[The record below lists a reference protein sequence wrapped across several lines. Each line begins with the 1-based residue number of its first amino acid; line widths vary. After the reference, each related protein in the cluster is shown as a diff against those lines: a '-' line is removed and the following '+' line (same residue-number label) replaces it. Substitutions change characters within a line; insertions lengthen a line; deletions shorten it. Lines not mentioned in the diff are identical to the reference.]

1 MSRPRWTVEP
11 GERFVP
17 TAEQA
22 LAYVAPDGAFAL
34 YNDYA
39 RHASVLVTGASP
51 SLPTEVVAAW
61 HGQLAGPVPR
71 RLAPREAVEGYGTFT
86 FPYGPISMGVPES
99 GRFDVVTYGERVL
112 ELVPLGGYKARQV
125 LTSLAGTSVEDAAL
139 CIERIAGNV
148 SASHVAAFLA
158 ATESARGTAV
168 PLSELWVR
176 ALAQELQRIYNHVH
190 VLARIAEAA
199 SQNVGS
205 AQSHALAEE
214 VLRMQGRAFGHRW
227 LFGALLPGGPPRRLD
242 AADRKALGE
251 TLLRWAKE
259 FDELWELFLDSRTFI
274 DRIQSTCPVPREVAV
289 RWGGVGPTL
298 RASGVRWDDRLR
310 APTAPYN
317 DLFLALPEERDG
329 DALARMLVRVQE
341 VRASLLLI
349 EQMLDRWATASG
361 ALVPAAPPVGPNRGL
376 GRVEGP
382 SGDVVYD
389 VTLAGDKVSDISAR
403 TPSQANWPLFA
414 FGMRDAV
421 FTDFHFAL
429 ESFGLVFA
437 ETDR

>member
-1 MSRPRWTVEP
+1 VSRAGWTVEP
-11 GERFVP
+11 AARFER
-17 TAEQA
+17 TADRA
-22 LAYVAPDGAFAL
+22 LAYVAPDGTFAL

-39 RHASVLVTGASP
+39 RRGSVLVAAPSP
-51 SLPTEVVAAW
+51 PVPEEVVAAW
-61 HGQLAGPVPR
+61 RGQLDGPVPR
-71 RLAPREAVEGYGTFT
+71 RLAPHEAVEGYGTFT

-112 ELVPLGGYKARQV
+112 ELSPLGGYKTRHV
-125 LTSLAGTSVEDAAL
+125 LEGLAGARVEDAAL
-139 CIERIAGNV
+139 RIERWAGNV

-158 ATESARGTAV
+158 AAESAAGTTV
-168 PLSELWVR
+168 PRPELWVR
-176 ALAQELQRIYNHVH
+176 ALAQELQRVYNHLH

-199 SQNVGS
+199 SQNVGA

-214 VLRMQGRAFGHRW
+214 VLRLQGRAFGHRW

-242 AADRKALGE
+242 AADRRLLGE
-251 TLLRWAKE
+251 LLRGCAKE
-259 FDELWELFLDSRTFI
+259 FDALWELFLDSRTFV
-274 DRIQSTCPVPREVAV
+274 DRIQSTCPVSREVAI

-298 RASGVRWDDRLR
+298 RACGVPWDDRLR
-310 APTAPYN
+310 VPTPPYT

-329 DALARMLVRVQE
+329 DALARLLCRVQE

-349 EQMLDRWATASG
+349 EQMLDRWPASLG
-361 ALVPAAPPVGPNRGL
+361 APEPAPPPVGPGRGL
-376 GRVEGP
+376 GRVEAP
-382 SGDVVYD
+382 SGDLVYD
-389 VTLAGDKVSDISAR
+389 VTLTAGRVAAVSAR